1 MGSLSIAFQMK
12 RHDEL
17 QMIELIEKLQK
28 EYNNLDQISMQSKEG
43 DDLLARI
50 NRAKGELNQIYKW
63 MNQKW

>member
-1 MGSLSIAFQMK
+1 MK